1 MEEGMET
8 PLVVLRCGPYE
19 ACGLVR
25 HRPWRL
31 LGLLSLLRRHGFT
44 CAPERVHARGHVELR
59 VRGEVVFTC
68 RVTDL
73 EFGGDGGIDPLC
85 QAALRAVQNA
95 V

>member
-1 MEEGMET
+1 MSLGGRGVVTMATRSTTPTWETEGDTWET
-8 PLVVLRCGPYE
+8 AGDT
-19 ACGLVR
+19 A
-25 HRPWRL
+25 
-31 LGLLSLLRRHGFT
+31 LLRRHGFT